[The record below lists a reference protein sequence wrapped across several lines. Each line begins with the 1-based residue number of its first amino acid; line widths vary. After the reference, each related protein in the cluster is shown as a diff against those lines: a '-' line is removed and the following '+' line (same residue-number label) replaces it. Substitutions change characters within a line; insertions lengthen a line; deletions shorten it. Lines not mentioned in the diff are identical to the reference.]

1 MIVQYCLEDF
11 THMKD
16 SSHKISSE
24 LTCLGLGMS
33 LAGLSGGDAV
43 LQLSNPLEPETV

>member
-1 MIVQYCLEDF
+1 MIVVVWKTWL
-11 THMKD
+11 
-16 SSHKISSE
+16 ISSE

-43 LQLSNPLEPETV
+43 LQLSNPP